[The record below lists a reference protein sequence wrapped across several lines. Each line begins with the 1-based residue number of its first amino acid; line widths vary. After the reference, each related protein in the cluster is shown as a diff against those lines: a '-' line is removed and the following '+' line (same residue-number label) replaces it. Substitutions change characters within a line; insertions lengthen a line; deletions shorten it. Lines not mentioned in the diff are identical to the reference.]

1 MPVASNRRLAALIEE
16 LVGGT
21 EPLEAIADRQLT
33 PDYRQRVN
41 GRWTARDAVLAHFAQ
56 LREAARS
63 VEVTVLDEGTTRP
76 GDAGAPAPADGTAAD
91 TAADATADT
100 TTDTTTDTGYAE
112 RHIVSVTLANGRRS
126 ENEVYIFAR
135 LAADGRIRSLEEVI
149 LPLTDDADDAADAG
163 TSTDATGR

>member
-63 VEVTVLDEGTTRP
+63 VEVTVLDEGTTTRP

-91 TAADATADT
+91 TTA
-100 TTDTTTDTGYAE
+100 DTGYAE
-112 RHIVSVTLANGRRS
+112 RHIVSVTLADGRRS

-149 LPLTDDADDAADAG
+149 LPLTDDADDAADPG

>member
-63 VEVTVLDEGTTRP
+63 VEVTVLDEGTTTRP
-76 GDAGAPAPADGTAAD
+76 GDAGAPAPADGTA
-91 TAADATADT
+91 DATA
-100 TTDTTTDTGYAE
+100 DTTTDTGYAE

-149 LPLTDDADDAADAG
+149 LPLTDDVDDAADAG
-163 TSTDATGR
+163 TSTEATGR

>member
-1 MPVASNRRLAALIEE
+1 MPVATNRRLAALIEE

-21 EPLEAIADRQLT
+21 EPLEAIADRELT

-41 GRWTARDAVLAHFAQ
+41 GRWTARDAVLAHFTQ

-63 VEVTVLDEGTTRP
+63 VEVTVLDEGTTTRP
-76 GDAGAPAPADGTAAD
+76 GDADAPAPADDPAAD
-91 TAADATADT
+91 TTADT
-100 TTDTTTDTGYAE
+100 ADTTTDTGYAE

-149 LPLTDDADDAADAG
+149 LPLTDDVDDAADAG
-163 TSTDATGR
+163 TPGDTTGR

>member
-63 VEVTVLDEGTTRP
+63 VEVTVLDEGTTTRP
-76 GDAGAPAPADGTAAD
+76 GDAGAPAPAPADGTAAD

-100 TTDTTTDTGYAE
+100 TTDTGYAE
-112 RHIVSVTLANGRRS
+112 RHIVSVTLADGRRS

-149 LPLTDDADDAADAG
+149 LPLTDDADHAADAG
-163 TSTDATGR
+163 TPEDATGR

>member
-1 MPVASNRRLAALIEE
+1 MPVSSNRRLAALIEE

-63 VEVTVLDEGTTRP
+63 VEVTVLDEGTTTRP
-76 GDAGAPAPADGTAAD
+76 GDAG
-91 TAADATADT
+91 
-100 TTDTTTDTGYAE
+100 DTTTDTGYAE

-149 LPLTDDADDAADAG
+149 LPLTDDAADAG
-163 TSTDATGR
+163 TPGDATGR